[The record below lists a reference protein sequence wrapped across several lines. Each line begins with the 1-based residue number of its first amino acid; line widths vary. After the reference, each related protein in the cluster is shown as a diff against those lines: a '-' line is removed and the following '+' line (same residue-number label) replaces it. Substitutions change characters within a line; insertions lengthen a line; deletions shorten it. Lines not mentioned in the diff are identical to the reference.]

1 MSIDTNAPH
10 DVAAR
15 STSTEP
21 VLVPVLSSRWA
32 LSGMH
37 LAVTAAFCTLI
48 VVLNHLP
55 LRNTDL
61 WGHVVFGERMLVE
74 HRLPTVDPM
83 QPLSEGMRVVDVH
96 WLGQVVL
103 AAVDRLGDTALVNL
117 FTIVV
122 GLSYVLLGR
131 TFYLQTKS
139 PLQATLLTGLVMAVG
154 WNRVATI
161 RPENFAVLLFA
172 TLLWLMIG
180 RRVRRDESMLTD
192 DVQGDRVLWF
202 AIPAIGLLWA
212 NLHGSFPV
220 LIATLGCLF
229 LGRVVEVAWNERSLK
244 AVLLD
249 REVRRQLYWCEL
261 AFIATL
267 LNPYGIDAWI
277 SAVQFGSNP
286 NLRDILEWNPLIFLG
301 PGGREFAAACVVL
314 AFAWRHSRRAVAPAD
329 VLMLCVF
336 GLGAVLQIRMTGWFA
351 FVWGI
356 ALAPHLADIV
366 ARRSWLRPTLHAAE
380 AATDDDSL
388 DYDPRPVNYRYTLG
402 CIGLLWITFA
412 FTTFS
417 RPLLGGAPR
426 SPEALYGESTPLRV
440 SQWLATQP
448 LDGQAF
454 NPSHW
459 GDWLGR
465 TVPQLRLFATTNVH
479 LLPKQVWNDYQ
490 RIARADGGWDVVAQ
504 RYAIRT
510 MIVDRE
516 NQPTLARVLRS
527 SPDWALVYDDDQA
540 SVFRFKKPSATSV
553 AAPAAKH

>member
-1 MSIDTNAPH
+1 MSIETNASP
-10 DVAAR
+10 DAAAP
-15 STSTEP
+15 SISTEP

-32 LSGMH
+32 LGGVH
-37 LAVTAAFCTLI
+37 LAVTAAFCALI

-61 WGHVVFGERMLVE
+61 WGHVVFGDRMLAE
-74 HRLPTVDPM
+74 HRLPTTDPM
-83 QPLSEGMRVVDVH
+83 QPLSEGIRVVDVH
-96 WLGQVVL
+96 WLSQVAL
-103 AAVDRLGDTALVNL
+103 AAVDRLGDEALVGF
-117 FTIVV
+117 FTVVV
-122 GLSYVLLGR
+122 GLAYVLLGR
-131 TFYLQTKS
+131 TFYLQTNS
-139 PLQATLLTGLVMAVG
+139 PLLATLLTGLVLVVG

-172 TLLWLMIG
+172 TLLWLLIG
-180 RRVRRDESMLTD
+180 RRVRRDESVLAD
-192 DVQGDRVLWF
+192 DVQGDRALWF

-220 LIATLGCLF
+220 LIATLGCFF
-229 LGRVVEVAWNERSLK
+229 LGRVVEVAWNERSLR

-261 AFIATL
+261 AFAATL
-267 LNPYGIDAWI
+267 VNPYGIDAWI
-277 SAVQFGSNP
+277 TAVQFASNP
-286 NLRDILEWNPLIFLG
+286 NLRDILEWNPLILLG
-301 PGGREFAAACVVL
+301 PGGREFAVACVVL
-314 AFAWRHSRRAVAPAD
+314 AFAWRHSRRTVAPAD
-329 VLMLCVF
+329 VLMLVVF

-356 ALAPHLADIV
+356 ALAPHLADLI
-366 ARRSWLRPTLHAAE
+366 ARQPWRRPTLHAAE
-380 AATDDDSL
+380 AATDDDSV
-388 DYDPRPVNYRYTLG
+388 DFEPRPVSYRYTLG
-402 CIGLLWITFA
+402 CISLLWITFA

-417 RPLLGGAPR
+417 RPLLGGALR
-426 SPEALYGESTPLRV
+426 SAEALYGESTPLRV

-510 MIVDRE
+510 MIVDRA

-527 SPDWALVYDDDQA
+527 SADWILVYDDDQA
-540 SVFRFKKPSATSV
+540 SVFRQRKPSPSSA